1 MKDVSK
7 FLGDWTLTNELVRV
21 SSRWVTLVGERWI
34 CDKGK
39 ELEYWRV
46 EKVDS
51 VIVLPIHRG
60 QLLTAKPTFRPGVCR
75 HTLDFPGGRLP
86 EGKAPADIVPLLLER
101 ELGVPAHAVRQVQAL
116 NATKWDINSS
126 FSNQGLW
133 AFSAHIDDAC
143 DVPETLIGLR
153 ASADADGVRALLGKL
168 DCLQC
173 RAVLTEWH
181 LGRSSDGA

>member
-75 HTLDFPGGRLP
+75 HTLDFPGGACLKEKPR
-86 EGKAPADIVPLLLER
+86 R
-101 ELGVPAHAVRQVQAL
+101 TSCR
-116 NATKWDINSS
+116 
-126 FSNQGLW
+126 FSWNGNW
-133 AFSAHIDDAC
+133 AF
-143 DVPETLIGLR
+143 PPMR
-153 ASADADGVRALLGKL
+153 FGK
-168 DCLQC
+168 C
-173 RAVLTEWH
+173 R
-181 LGRSSDGA
+181 R